1 MTKERPN
8 PFGPAAGASIPL
20 IASFGSVVGLPSAA
34 IAQSAGIGLPAAA
47 ARRILPIAVA
57 LSAIS
62 TSTGWAPLVGSAK
75 AIGLLPVMASAP
87 PGAGNNGRV
96 FDMTMPTQPFSA
108 IRRA

>member
-1 MTKERPN
+1 M
-8 PFGPAAGASIPL
+8 PL

-57 LSAIS
+57 LIAMS
-62 TSTGWAPLVGSAK
+62 TSTGWVPLVGTAK
-75 AIGLLPVMASAP
+75 AIGLFPVIASAP
-87 PGAGNNGRV
+87 PGAGSKGRV
-96 FDMTMPTQPFSA
+96 FDITIPTQPWLA